1 MTSFI
6 NLYNTKYKIDPR
18 PRDRGSTA
26 SVYYGYF
33 INENNDTVAESSL
46 WRSNN
51 SEVVTAPKGT
61 SCHIYVAIK
70 KINMNKLPEKMIKYI
85 NREIDIL
92 KDLDHVNIVKMYDNF
107 IIDDGIVR
115 YQFIIFEWL
124 SNITLNKYIDDNKY
138 NIPEKTIKD
147 IFKQII
153 CAIKYLDS
161 KNIIHRDLKP
171 ANMLFTGDMSNIKI
185 IDFGFSRKNIE
196 NNNPLMETICGS
208 PLYMAPEIM
217 LTKKYDKSIDIWS
230 LGSILYQL
238 FLGEPPYSKCTD
250 IKNLALQWKSQKLPD
265 DLDSLPY
272 GAKNLIK
279 KMLTFDPVNRIN
291 YSTILKDEWLQDP
304 CKCSRLNEN
313 TDDNYESELF
323 FDESLLLQRD
333 DCLLKNR
340 SIPIPIPI
348 PKKNTDEQHNY
359 DSIDDY
365 SDILEWK
372 EKNTNDILSST
383 PISIYKGILESPV
396 TRQRT
401 NSGNSFSSSYSSHHS
416 SYKDNYLNIE
426 FNK

>member
-1 MTSFI
+1 MASFI

-33 INENNDTVAESSL
+33 INDNND
-46 WRSNN
+46 
-51 SEVVTAPKGT
+51 
-61 SCHIYVAIK
+61 HIYVAIK

-85 NREIDIL
+85 SREINIL
-92 KDLDHVNIVKMYDNF
+92 KDLDHINIVKMYDNF
-107 IIDDGIVR
+107 IIDDGIVK

-124 SNITLNKYIDDNKY
+124 SNITLNKYIDDNKCT
-138 NIPEKTIKD
+138 IPEKKIKD

-153 CAIKYLDS
+153 YAIKYLDS

-171 ANMLFTGDMSNIKI
+171 ANMLFTEDMATIKI

-265 DLDSLPY
+265 DLNNLPY
-272 GAKNLIK
+272 EVNNLIK

-291 YSTILKDEWLQDP
+291 YSTILKNEWLND
-304 CKCSRLNEN
+304 NN
-313 TDDNYESELF
+313 DNDDDNDEDLLF
-323 FDESLLLQRD
+323 DFDD
-333 DCLLKNR
+333 YMPKNKCV
-340 SIPIPIPI
+340 SMPIPI
-348 PKKNTDEQHNY
+348 PKKHIDSQYNY
-359 DSIDDY
+359 DLIDDY

-372 EKNTNDILSST
+372 EKNTTDILSST
-383 PISIYKGILESPV
+383 PITTYKEFIESSV
-396 TRQRT
+396 TTRQRT
-401 NSGNSFSSSYSSHHS
+401 NSGSSISSSLGSHHG